1 MNPAHLAASVFLSAL
16 LAACGDA
23 TPPEGPMP
31 ATTGSSA
38 HPDPAAILAALPPE
52 AQPYGLDVYTVRCAG
67 CHGELGQGIDKAP
80 TLRKLSRAELF
91 QKVTDCRA
99 ARLAGDPAAV
109 MPVAVAALSDAEL
122 AAASIYAGE

>member
-1 MNPAHLAASVFLSAL
+1 MKPALLAASLFLSAL

-23 TPPEGPMP
+23 TPPDGTTP
-31 ATTGSSA
+31 AAPASSA
-38 HPDPAAILAALPPE
+38 LPDPAGILAALPPE

-80 TLRKLSRAELF
+80 TLRKLSRVTLF
-91 QKVTDCRA
+91 QKVTECRA
-99 ARLAGDPAAV
+99 ARLAGDPAAA
-109 MPVAVAALSDAEL
+109 MPAAVAALSDAEL

>member
-1 MNPAHLAASVFLSAL
+1 MKPALLAASVFLSAL

-31 ATTGSSA
+31 ETGGSSA
-38 HPDPAAILAALPPE
+38 HPDPVAILAALPPE
-52 AQPYGLDVYTVRCAG
+52 SQPYGLDVYTVRCAG

-109 MPVAVAALSDAEL
+109 MPAAVAALSDAEL